1 MTIFT
6 VVCFLVWI
14 YLLSVFTR
22 GKLYFYQF
30 IWGSVGLFV
39 FMMMWI
45 QPVAIRSLTN
55 LVCSAAGVAGRMTG
69 FYESYSEYSM
79 LFVQHGSE
87 AISLCID
94 YECSG
99 IIEMMAYVSMLA
111 FFRVYDWMQRIIL
124 SVLGCMMIFFANII
138 RLFVIGTTIY
148 YFGNDAYYIAH
159 TIVGRIIFYALSVI
173 LYYYIFTKSQIV
185 KQKIGGF
192 HYAKNTDTSVQ

>member
-45 QPVAIRSLTN
+45 QPVAIRPLTN

-159 TIVGRIIFYALSVI
+159 SIVGWIIFYALSVI

-192 HYAKNTDTSVQ
+192 HYAKNTDTSV

>member
-45 QPVAIRSLTN
+45 QPVAIRPLTN

-111 FFRVYDWMQRIIL
+111 FFRVYDWMQRIII

-192 HYAKNTDTSVQ
+192 HYAKNTDTSV

>member
-1 MTIFT
+1 MTIYT

-45 QPVAIRSLTN
+45 QPVAIQPLTS
-55 LVCSAAGVAGRMTG
+55 LVCSAAGVIGRITG

-138 RLFVIGTTIY
+138 RLFVICTTIY

-173 LYYYIFTKSQIV
+173 LYYYIFTRSQIV

-192 HYAKNTDTSVQ
+192 HYAKNTDTSV

>member
-39 FMMMWI
+39 FMMMCI
-45 QPVAIRSLTN
+45 QPVAIRPLTN

-192 HYAKNTDTSVQ
+192 HYAKNTDTSV

>member
-45 QPVAIRSLTN
+45 QPVAIRPLTN

-69 FYESYSEYSM
+69 FYSEYSM

-192 HYAKNTDTSVQ
+192 HYAKNTDTSV

>member
-45 QPVAIRSLTN
+45 QPVAIRPLTN

-185 KQKIGGF
+185 KQKSGGF
-192 HYAKNTDTSVQ
+192 HYAKNTDTSV

>member
-39 FMMMWI
+39 FMMMWT
-45 QPVAIRSLTN
+45 QPVAIRPLTN

-138 RLFVIGTTIY
+138 RLFVICTTIY
-148 YFGNDAYYIAH
+148 FFGNDAYYIAH

-192 HYAKNTDTSVQ
+192 HYAKNTDTSV

>member
-45 QPVAIRSLTN
+45 QPVAIRPLTN

-111 FFRVYDWMQRIIL
+111 FFRVYDWTQRIIL

-192 HYAKNTDTSVQ
+192 HYAKNTDTSV

>member
-6 VVCFLVWI
+6 VVCFLVWA

-39 FMMMWI
+39 FMMMWV
-45 QPVAIRSLTN
+45 QPVAIQPLTN

-124 SVLGCMMIFFANII
+124 SVLGCMLIFFANII
-138 RLFVIGTTIY
+138 RLFVICTTIY

-192 HYAKNTDTSVQ
+192 HYAKNTDASV

>member
-45 QPVAIRSLTN
+45 QPVAIRPLTN

-159 TIVGRIIFYALSVI
+159 TIVVRIIFYALSVI

-192 HYAKNTDTSVQ
+192 HYAKNTDTSV

>member
-45 QPVAIRSLTN
+45 QPVGIRPLTN

-192 HYAKNTDTSVQ
+192 HYAKNTDTSV

>member
-45 QPVAIRSLTN
+45 QPVAIRPLTN

-148 YFGNDAYYIAH
+148 SFGNDAYYIAH

-192 HYAKNTDTSVQ
+192 HYAKNTDTSV

>member
-45 QPVAIRSLTN
+45 QPVAIRPLTN

-111 FFRVYDWMQRIIL
+111 FFRVYDWMKRIIL

-192 HYAKNTDTSVQ
+192 HYAKNTDTSV

>member
-45 QPVAIRSLTN
+45 QPVAIRPLTN

-94 YECSG
+94 YVCSG

-192 HYAKNTDTSVQ
+192 HYAKNTDTSV

>member
-45 QPVAIRSLTN
+45 QPVAIRPLTN
-55 LVCSAAGVAGRMTG
+55 LVSSAAGVAGRMTG

-192 HYAKNTDTSVQ
+192 HYAKNTDTSV

>member
-45 QPVAIRSLTN
+45 QPVAIRPLTN
-55 LVCSAAGVAGRMTG
+55 LVCSAAGVAGRITG

-192 HYAKNTDTSVQ
+192 HYAKNTDTSV

>member
-45 QPVAIRSLTN
+45 QPVAIRPLTN

-192 HYAKNTDTSVQ
+192 HYAKNTDTSVY

>member
-45 QPVAIRSLTN
+45 QPVAIQPLTN

-148 YFGNDAYYIAH
+148 YFGNYAYYIAH

-192 HYAKNTDTSVQ
+192 HYAKNTDTSV

>member
-45 QPVAIRSLTN
+45 QPVAIRPLTN

-99 IIEMMAYVSMLA
+99 IIEMMAYVSMLD

-138 RLFVIGTTIY
+138 RLFVICTTIY

-192 HYAKNTDTSVQ
+192 HYAKNTDTSV

>member
-45 QPVAIRSLTN
+45 QPVAIRPLTN

-159 TIVGRIIFYALSVI
+159 TIVGRIIFLCPVCDTFI
-173 LYYYIFTKSQIV
+173 IIFLQ
-185 KQKIGGF
+185 
-192 HYAKNTDTSVQ
+192 NRRL

>member
-45 QPVAIRSLTN
+45 QPVAIRPLTN
-55 LVCSAAGVAGRMTG
+55 LVCSAADVAGRMTG

-192 HYAKNTDTSVQ
+192 HYAKNTDTSV

>member
-45 QPVAIRSLTN
+45 QPVAIRPLPN

-124 SVLGCMMIFFANII
+124 SVLGCMLIFFANII
-138 RLFVIGTTIY
+138 RLFVICTTIY

-192 HYAKNTDTSVQ
+192 HYAKNTDTSV

>member
-45 QPVAIRSLTN
+45 QPVAIRPLTN

-148 YFGNDAYYIAH
+148 YFVNDAYYIAH

-192 HYAKNTDTSVQ
+192 HYAKNTDTSV

>member
-45 QPVAIRSLTN
+45 QPVAIQPLTN

-138 RLFVIGTTIY
+138 RLFVICTTIY

-192 HYAKNTDTSVQ
+192 HYAKNTDTSV

>member
-45 QPVAIRSLTN
+45 QPVAIRPLTN

-94 YECSG
+94 YECFG

-192 HYAKNTDTSVQ
+192 HYAKNTDTSV

>member
-159 TIVGRIIFYALSVI
+159 TIVGRIIFYVLSVI
-173 LYYYIFTKSQIV
+173 IYYYIFTKSQIV

-192 HYAKNTDTSVQ
+192 HYAKNTDTSV

>member
-45 QPVAIRSLTN
+45 QPVAIRPLTN

-99 IIEMMAYVSMLA
+99 IIEMMAYVSMLV

-138 RLFVIGTTIY
+138 RLFVICTTIY

-192 HYAKNTDTSVQ
+192 HYAKNTDTSV

>member
-45 QPVAIRSLTN
+45 QPVAIRPLTN

-192 HYAKNTDTSVQ
+192 RYAKNTDTSV

>member
-45 QPVAIRSLTN
+45 QPVAIRPLTN

-192 HYAKNTDTSVQ
+192 HYAKDTDTSV

>member
-45 QPVAIRSLTN
+45 QPVAIRPLTN

-99 IIEMMAYVSMLA
+99 IIEMMAYVSMIA

-192 HYAKNTDTSVQ
+192 HYAKNTDTSV

>member
-45 QPVAIRSLTN
+45 QPVAIRPLSN
-55 LVCSAAGVAGRMTG
+55 LACSAAGVAGRMTG

-79 LFVQHGSE
+79 LFVQHGSG

-192 HYAKNTDTSVQ
+192 HYAKNTDTSV

>member
-45 QPVAIRSLTN
+45 QPVAIRPLTN

-124 SVLGCMMIFFANII
+124 SVLGCMVIFFANII

>member
-45 QPVAIRSLTN
+45 QPVAIRPLTN

-69 FYESYSEYSM
+69 FFESYSEYSM

-138 RLFVIGTTIY
+138 RLFVICTTIY
-148 YFGNDAYYIAH
+148 YFGNDAYYIVH

-192 HYAKNTDTSVQ
+192 HYAKNTDTSV

>member
-45 QPVAIRSLTN
+45 QPVAIRPLTN

-94 YECSG
+94 YECYF

-192 HYAKNTDTSVQ
+192 HYAKNTDTSV

>member
-45 QPVAIRSLTN
+45 QPVALRPLTN

-192 HYAKNTDTSVQ
+192 HYAKNTDTSV

>member
-45 QPVAIRSLTN
+45 QPVAIQPLTN
-55 LVCSAAGVAGRMTG
+55 LVCSAAGVAGRTTG

-192 HYAKNTDTSVQ
+192 HYAKNTDTSV

>member
-45 QPVAIRSLTN
+45 QPVAIRPLTN

-111 FFRVYDWMQRIIL
+111 FFRVYDWIQRIIL

-192 HYAKNTDTSVQ
+192 HYAKNTDTSV

>member
-45 QPVAIRSLTN
+45 QPVAIRPLTN

-192 HYAKNTDTSVQ
+192 HYAQNTDTSV

>member
-45 QPVAIRSLTN
+45 QPVAIRPLTN
-55 LVCSAAGVAGRMTG
+55 LVCTAAGVAGRMTG

-192 HYAKNTDTSVQ
+192 HYAKNTDTSV

>member
-45 QPVAIRSLTN
+45 QPVAIRPLTN

-99 IIEMMAYVSMLA
+99 IIEMMAYMSMLA

-192 HYAKNTDTSVQ
+192 HYAKNTDTSV